1 MFTRKLKHRMLRKWI
16 NRMVKHEIVY
26 DRKEEGVLDIW
37 RIKHGYVRKE
47 ILVLFLTWRE
57 ETKYFREKNK
67 ILKFLVLR

>member
-1 MFTRKLKHRMLRKWI
+1 MLRKWI

-37 RIKHGYVRKE
+37 RIKKDYVRKD

-67 ILKFLVLR
+67 ILKFLILR

>member
-1 MFTRKLKHRMLRKWI
+1 
-16 NRMVKHEIVY
+16 MVKHEIVY

-37 RIKHGYVRKE
+37 RIKKDYVRKD

-67 ILKFLVLR
+67 ILKFLILR